1 MVIMV
6 IFFLVYYVYENL
18 FICFVLSDIF
28 DNDLQY
34 LWSLMNFY
42 FLNFEEEFF
51 FGFLDLFILFDIL
64 DENGSFVDLL
74 YNLQIVFGV

>member
-28 DNDLQY
+28 DNDIQY
-34 LWSLMNFY
+34 LWSLVNFY

-51 FGFLDLFILFDIL
+51 IGFLDLFILFDIL

-74 YNLQIVFGV
+74 YNLQIDFGV